1 MADDLTDV
9 ALSGLLPE
17 RATHVRDLIADVPDF
32 PSPGILFKDITP
44 LLADAAGLAD
54 VVEAFVRLVRAD
66 GGVGSAGPVGPVDLV
81 AGIEA
86 RGFVLGAPVAHALGL
101 GFLPLRKA
109 GKLPPPTQSVSYDL
123 EYGSASIELRSGTL
137 TPGARV
143 LVIDDVLATG
153 GTAAAAA
160 QLVEQCGGVV
170 AGLAFLLELDELH
183 GRDRLQ
189 GHNVDT
195 LLRVGTPSGG

>member
-1 MADDLTDV
+1 MADDMTDV

-17 RATHVRDLIADVPDF
+17 RATRVRDLIADVPDF

-44 LLADAAGLAD
+44 LLADAQGLAD
-54 VVEAFVRLVRAD
+54 VIEAFTRLALAD
-66 GGVGSAGPVGPVDLV
+66 GVDVV
-81 AGIEA
+81 AGMEA
-86 RGFVLGAPVAHALGL
+86 RGFLFGVPVAHALGL
-101 GFLPLRKA
+101 GFLPLRKV
-109 GKLPPPTQSVSYDL
+109 GKLPPPTESVSYDL
-123 EYGSASIELRSGTL
+123 EYGSAAIELRSGTL

-143 LVIDDVLATG
+143 LIIDDVLATG

-160 QLVEQCGGVV
+160 QLVEQSGGVV
-170 AGLAFLLELDELH
+170 AGLAFLLELEALH

-195 LLRVGTPSGG
+195 LLRVGTPSGD

>member
-9 ALSGLLPE
+9 ALSSLVPE
-17 RATHVRDLIADVPDF
+17 RATRVRDLIADVPDF

-44 LLADAAGLAD
+44 LLADAEGLAD
-54 VVEAFVRLVRAD
+54 VVEAFVRLARAD
-66 GGVGSAGPVGPVDLV
+66 EGGGIDLV
-81 AGIEA
+81 AGMEA
-86 RGFVLGAPVAHALGL
+86 RGFLFGAPVAHALGL
-101 GFLPLRKA
+101 NFLPLRKA
-109 GKLPPPTQSVSYDL
+109 GKLPPPTESVSYDL
-123 EYGSASIELRSGTL
+123 EYGSATIELRSGTL

-143 LVIDDVLATG
+143 LIIDDVLATG

-170 AGLAFLLELDELH
+170 AGLAFLLELEALH

-195 LLRVGTPSGG
+195 LLRVDIASGE

>member
-1 MADDLTDV
+1 MTDV

-17 RATHVRDLIADVPDF
+17 RATRVRGLIADVPDF

-44 LLADAAGLAD
+44 LLADADGLAD
-54 VVEAFVRLVRAD
+54 VVEAFTRLALAD
-66 GGVGSAGPVGPVDLV
+66 GNGGAGGIDVV
-81 AGIEA
+81 AGMEA
-86 RGFVLGAPVAHALGL
+86 RGFLLGAPVAHALGL

-109 GKLPPPTQSVSYDL
+109 GKLPPPTHSVSYDL

-137 TPGARV
+137 APGARV
-143 LVIDDVLATG
+143 LIIDDVLATG

-160 QLVEQCGGVV
+160 QLVETCGGVV
-170 AGLAFLLELDELH
+170 AGLAFLLELEALH
-183 GRDRLQ
+183 GRDKLE

-195 LLRVGTPSGG
+195 LLRVDTSSGE

>member
-1 MADDLTDV
+1 MADNITDV

-17 RATHVRDLIADVPDF
+17 RATRVRDLIVDVPDF

-44 LLADAAGLAD
+44 LLADAQGLAD
-54 VVEAFVRLVRAD
+54 VVEAFTKLALAD
-66 GGVGSAGPVGPVDLV
+66 GVDVV
-81 AGIEA
+81 AGMEA
-86 RGFVLGAPVAHALGL
+86 RGFLLGAPVAHALGL

-109 GKLPPPTQSVSYDL
+109 GKLPPPTERVSYDL

-143 LVIDDVLATG
+143 LIIDDVLATG

-170 AGLAFLLELDELH
+170 AGLVFLLELEALH

-195 LLRVGTPSGG
+195 LLRVDTTSGE

>member
-17 RATHVRDLIADVPDF
+17 RATRIRDLIANIPDF
-32 PSPGILFKDITP
+32 PSPGVLFKDITP
-44 LLADAAGLAD
+44 LLADADGLAD
-54 VVEAFVRLVRAD
+54 VVEAFVRLAQAD
-66 GGVGSAGPVGPVDLV
+66 DGDLAGGVDVV
-81 AGIEA
+81 AGMEA
-86 RGFVLGAPVAHALGL
+86 RGFLLGAPVAHALGL

-123 EYGSASIELRSGTL
+123 EYGSAAIELRSGTL

-143 LVIDDVLATG
+143 LIIDDVLATG

-170 AGLAFLLELDELH
+170 AGLAFLLELDALH
-183 GRDRLQ
+183 GRGRLR

-195 LLRVGTPSGG
+195 LLRVGIPSGD

>member
-1 MADDLTDV
+1 VADDLTDV
-9 ALSGLLPE
+9 ALSGLVPE
-17 RATHVRDLIADVPDF
+17 RATRISDLIADVPDF

-44 LLADAAGLAD
+44 LLADAEGLAD
-54 VVEAFVRLVRAD
+54 VVEAFTRLALAD
-66 GGVGSAGPVGPVDLV
+66 GVDVV

-86 RGFVLGAPVAHALGL
+86 RGFLLGAPVAHALGL

-109 GKLPPPTQSVSYDL
+109 GKLPPPTHSVSYDL

-137 TPGARV
+137 SPGARV
-143 LVIDDVLATG
+143 LIIDDVLATG

-160 QLVEQCGGVV
+160 QLVEKCGGVV
-170 AGLAFLLELDELH
+170 AGLAFLLELQALH
-183 GRDRLQ
+183 GRDKLE

-195 LLRVGTPSGG
+195 LLRVDTTSGE

>member
-9 ALSGLLPE
+9 ALSGLVPE
-17 RATHVRDLIADVPDF
+17 RATRVRDLIADVPNF
-32 PSPGILFKDITP
+32 PSPGVLFKDITP
-44 LLADAAGLAD
+44 LLADAEGLAD
-54 VVEAFVRLVRAD
+54 VVEAFTRLALAD
-66 GGVGSAGPVGPVDLV
+66 GVDVV
-81 AGIEA
+81 AGMEA
-86 RGFVLGAPVAHALGL
+86 RGFLLGAPVAHALGL

-109 GKLPPPTQSVSYDL
+109 GKLPPPTHSVSYDL
-123 EYGSASIELRSGTL
+123 EYGSAAIELRSGTL

-143 LVIDDVLATG
+143 LIIDDVLATG

-160 QLVEQCGGVV
+160 ELVEQCGGVV
-170 AGLAFLLELDELH
+170 SGLAFLIELEALH

-195 LLRVGTPSGG
+195 LLRVDAPSGQ

>member
-1 MADDLTDV
+1 MTDV
-9 ALSGLLPE
+9 ALSGLVPE
-17 RATHVRDLIADVPDF
+17 RATRIRDPIADVPDL

-44 LLADAAGLAD
+44 LLADAEGLAD
-54 VVEAFVRLVRAD
+54 VVEAFTRLAVAD
-66 GGVGSAGPVGPVDLV
+66 GVRGGAGGIDVI

-86 RGFVLGAPVAHALGL
+86 RGFLLGAPVAHALGL

-109 GKLPPPTQSVSYDL
+109 GKLPPPTHSVSYDL

-143 LVIDDVLATG
+143 LIIDDVLATG

-160 QLVEQCGGVV
+160 QLVEKCGGVV
-170 AGLAFLLELDELH
+170 AGLAFLLELEALH
-183 GRDRLQ
+183 GRDKLT

-195 LLRVGTPSGG
+195 LLRVDTTSGE